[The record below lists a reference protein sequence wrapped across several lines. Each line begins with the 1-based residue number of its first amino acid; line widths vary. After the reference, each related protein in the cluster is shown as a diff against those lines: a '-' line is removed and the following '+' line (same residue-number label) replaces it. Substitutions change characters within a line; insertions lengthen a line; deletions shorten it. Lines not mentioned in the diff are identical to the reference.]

1 VNYAAKVQF
10 NNKPIIICDLIRAKN
25 IFITFAANFLSMQKL
40 ISYPISVIYYLCFG
54 FCLAIFHP
62 IQWVC
67 LNVFGY
73 QAHKKSVDYLN
84 FFLVKCTNLVGTT
97 YKFENRELIPTGAPI
112 IFVSNH
118 QSMYDIVAMIWY
130 LRRFH
135 CKFVSKKELG
145 SGIPSVSYNLRHGGS
160 VLIDRK
166 DPKQAIPAIKGLSEY
181 IEKNNRAAVI
191 FPEGTRSKTGK
202 PKEFAQNGLKILC
215 KYAPSA
221 YVVPVSINNSW
232 KMVKFGFFPVGLG
245 NHLTFTIHKPLAVKD
260 YDFATIMEKSEKAV
274 VEGVKI

>member
-1 VNYAAKVQF
+1 LV
-10 NNKPIIICDLIRAKN
+10 
-25 IFITFAANFLSMQKL
+25 
-40 ISYPISVIYYLCFG
+40 
-54 FCLAIFHP
+54 IFHP

-67 LNVFGY
+67 FNVFGY

-84 FFLVKCTNLVGTT
+84 LFLVLCTRLLGTR
-97 YKFENRELIPTGAPI
+97 YKFENVENIPKNVPL

-118 QSMYDIVAMIWY
+118 QSMYDIIAMIWF

-181 IEKNNRAAVI
+181 IEKYTRTAVI

-202 PKEFAQNGLKILC
+202 PKEFAQSGLKILC

-221 YVVPVSINNSW
+221 YVVPISINNSW
-232 KMVKFGFFPVGLG
+232 KMVKFGFFPLGLG
-245 NHLTFTIHKPLAVKD
+245 NRLTFTVHKPLAVSEF
-260 YDFATIMEKSEKAV
+260 DFAELMAKTESEV
-274 VEGVKI
+274 VKGIKF